1 MLNWIFNHVIQAE
14 NVNSTT
20 RLVNSSANISI
31 INFYKSFGFYMYYI
45 TSSQLHHI
53 KCLNCII
60 ITGLYLSSKRP
71 KRKIK
76 WKVMHTITQYRKM
89 VLHWAECFYRKILII
104 LELVQNQNHVSEWNE
119 MLPYKNPTK
128 CVGLV
133 QSGHHHHLIKCNTCI
148 GGVLLSIL
156 DSSAVDHGFK
166 PNSNRTR
173 L

>member
-1 MLNWIFNHVIQAE
+1 MLNWIFIHVIQAE

-20 RLVNSSANISI
+20 RLVSSSVNISI

-60 ITGLYLSSKRP
+60 ITGLYLS

-76 WKVMHTITQYRKM
+76 WKVMHIITEYRKM
-89 VLHWAECFYRKILII
+89 ILHWAECFYRKRLII
-104 LELVQNQNHVSEWNE
+104 LELAQNQNHVSEWNE

-128 CVGLV
+128 RVGLELKNCLLYIIKQ
-133 QSGHHHHLIKCNTCI
+133 QSLTRFQQKIQLHVLYCNRKGHIFTQQIFYCN
-148 GGVLLSIL
+148 
-156 DSSAVDHGFK
+156 
-166 PNSNRTR
+166 NE
-173 L
+173 